1 MDQLILLLLQV
12 QVMIQVMNQDGM
24 MRKNGD
30 LILLFR
36 LMYQIQ
42 INVQA
47 NGEKYTD
54 TSQSKYKD
62 EFIRSIILF

>member
-1 MDQLILLLLQV
+1 
-12 QVMIQVMNQDGM
+12 MNQDGM